1 MDTCE
6 KIKYIYFLDIS
17 PSHFS
22 STEDLLCK
30 LSILEPNIL
39 IVFSKQ
45 PSSELKKCLH
55 QGGCRFSTYSLSY
68 LIRNLRKFPDLQILI
83 VGFTR
88 LSFMEQIK
96 LFLHRIQY
104 VLVWHNSI
112 YEDELTRKPF
122 AKAKYFLKYLLV
134 SHIISVSKTVLK
146 FISVIGIPSK
156 KATLIYNGVNF
167 EKKQNSL
174 FVALPQCHLT
184 PLAYKKTYYP
194 NLNVIF
200 LYPKNNN
207 NISLF
212 LISNSLNQQFIDI
225 DIRNKEKYHDL
236 FSQGINFNAQ
246 LIFDKKI
253 ISNLKKLLVFK
264 SLDIVHSIQNNHKN
278 ILFAGS
284 LEDFKGFNLIL
295 DSLPELENFNIFVAG
310 NGSLLNELKQSI
322 KQYKN
327 LFYLGEVNNL
337 SQMYRYFDFVLLP
350 SIWHESFCLIGVE
363 AQQYGIHIIA
373 SRRGALPEV
382 LKPELTTYLDELSK
396 EALVGAIKKS
406 TKTEKRIESLSN
418 YTTTKQ
424 AKEYSKFINI
434 ISN

>member
-1 MDTCE
+1 
-6 KIKYIYFLDIS
+6 
-17 PSHFS
+17 
-22 STEDLLCK
+22 
-30 LSILEPNIL
+30 
-39 IVFSKQ
+39 
-45 PSSELKKCLH
+45 
-55 QGGCRFSTYSLSY
+55 
-68 LIRNLRKFPDLQILI
+68 
-83 VGFTR
+83 
-88 LSFMEQIK
+88 
-96 LFLHRIQY
+96 
-104 VLVWHNSI
+104 
-112 YEDELTRKPF
+112 
-122 AKAKYFLKYLLV
+122 
-134 SHIISVSKTVLK
+134 
-146 FISVIGIPSK
+146 
-156 KATLIYNGVNF
+156 
-167 EKKQNSL
+167 
-174 FVALPQCHLT
+174 
-184 PLAYKKTYYP
+184 
-194 NLNVIF
+194 
-200 LYPKNNN
+200 
-207 NISLF
+207 
-212 LISNSLNQQFIDI
+212 
-225 DIRNKEKYHDL
+225 
-236 FSQGINFNAQ
+236 
-246 LIFDKKI
+246 
-253 ISNLKKLLVFK
+253 LKKLLVFK

-295 DSLPELENFNIFVAG
+295 ESLPDLEDFKIFVAG